1 MAAWPRGHVALQGAQ
16 GSLLALV
23 LPPDLGQG
31 APVNAKVLFVSKPI
45 VAPFHDG
52 TKCLVRD
59 IATNLSAVEPV
70 VLATAG
76 AEVPLNGRG
85 VPAWEAAPVYRSAG
99 HFTPSLMENLRAA
112 SWIAARSRADL
123 WHFVFAPNPKT
134 SSVGRVLKALRGVPV
149 VQTVASPPRDM
160 TRPDQ
165 LLFGDVVVAQSR
177 WTAQQLRSHQRVAD
191 RPPVEVIPPP
201 VPHIPRRTP
210 EAVAQVRHALGLEDD
225 APVFVYPGDLEVS
238 TGAERVARIVAPL
251 VAKEPKA
258 RVVFAYRQKTPR
270 ADECAERLRAQLD
283 PEHVRFSKHL
293 GDVLALLQGATGV
306 LFPVDDLWGKV
317 DLPIVLLEAM
327 SLGVPVLAL
336 DQGPLQDLEGAR
348 RLPGS
353 DAAWVEAA
361 LALLDGSA
369 RAELGGAGQAAV
381 ERHFRADLVAARYEQ
396 LYLALVAERRA
407 SRAVQ
412 SP

>member
-1 MAAWPRGHVALQGAQ
+1 VA
-16 GSLLALV
+16 
-23 LPPDLGQG
+23 
-31 APVNAKVLFVSKPI
+31 AKVLFVSKPI

-59 IATNLSAVEPV
+59 IALHLDAVKPV
-70 VLATAG
+70 VLATPG
-76 AEVPLNGRG
+76 AEVPVNGRG
-85 VPAWEAAPVYRSAG
+85 VPAWEVAPVYRSAG
-99 HFTPSLMENLRAA
+99 HFTPSLLENLRAA
-112 SWIAARSRADL
+112 LWIAARSRADL
-123 WHFVFAPNPKT
+123 WHFVFAPNPRT

-160 TRPDQ
+160 TRPEQ

-177 WTAQQLRSHQRVAD
+177 WTAQQLRSHQRGEG
-191 RPPVEVIPPP
+191 PPVEVIPPP
-201 VPHIPRRTP
+201 VPPIPRRSP
-210 EAVAQVRHALGLEDD
+210 EAVAQVRHALGLADD

-238 TGAERVARIVAPL
+238 SGAERVARLVAPL
-251 VAKEPKA
+251 VAREPKA

-270 ADECAERLRAQLD
+270 ADECAERLRAQLN
-283 PEHVRFSKHL
+283 PEQVRFSKHL
-293 GDVLALLQGATGV
+293 GDILALVQGATAV

-336 DQGPLQDLEGAR
+336 DEGPLQDLEGAR
-348 RLPGS
+348 RLPAD
-353 DAAWVEAA
+353 DAAWLEAA
-361 LALLDGSA
+361 LALLASPA
-369 RAELGGAGQAAV
+369 RAALGEAGRAAV
-381 ERHFRADLVAARYEQ
+381 ERHFRADQVAARYQE
-396 LYLALVAERRA
+396 LYLALVAERHA